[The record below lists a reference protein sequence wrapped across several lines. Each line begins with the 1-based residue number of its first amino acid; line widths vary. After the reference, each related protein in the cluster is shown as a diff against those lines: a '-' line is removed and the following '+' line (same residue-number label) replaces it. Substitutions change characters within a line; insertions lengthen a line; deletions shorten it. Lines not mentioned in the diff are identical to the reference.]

1 MVFFS
6 LHRACKGTKN
16 NDNGEIPFG
25 NGVPLL
31 FNCGGFER
39 LRFVSFAKRRFLH
52 QTPTPFPRSENLNI
66 QHYSLSLHLQN
77 NVIMDE
83 RLSAFKRLLDIMD
96 AVRAGCPWDSTQ
108 TIHSLRH
115 LTIEETYELSQ
126 AILNDDLNEVKK
138 ELGDLMLHLV
148 FYAKIGQEQGVFD
161 IADVLNGICEKMIV
175 RHPHIFGNEHVENA
189 EQVEQNWEKIK
200 LEREHNRSVL
210 GGVPEG
216 LPSLLK
222 AYRMAQKT
230 AGVGFRW
237 PEAEQAWQKVE
248 EEKDELIEALQNP
261 DDTAHIEEED
271 GDLLF
276 ALAAYGNYIGVN
288 PDDALEKTNK
298 KFRERFAYIEQKARE
313 QGKGVQHL
321 TLNEMINYWKESKA
335 L

>member
-1 MVFFS
+1 
-6 LHRACKGTKN
+6 
-16 NDNGEIPFG
+16 
-25 NGVPLL
+25 
-31 FNCGGFER
+31 
-39 LRFVSFAKRRFLH
+39 
-52 QTPTPFPRSENLNI
+52 
-66 QHYSLSLHLQN
+66 
-77 NVIMDE
+77 MDE
-83 RLSAFKRLLDIMD
+83 RLKAFKHLLDIMD

-126 AILNDDLNEVKK
+126 AILNDDL
-138 ELGDLMLHLV
+138 
-148 FYAKIGQEQGVFD
+148 
-161 IADVLNGICEKMIV
+161 IV

-189 EQVEQNWEKIK
+189 EQVAQNWEKIK

-237 PEAEQAWQKVE
+237 PDAEQAWQKVE
-248 EEKDELIEALQNP
+248 EEKEELIEALQKH
-261 DDTAHIEEED
+261 DDTAHIEEEY

-298 KFRERFAYIEQKARE
+298 KFRERFAHLEQRARE
-313 QGKGVQHL
+313 QSEEKLKFHL
-321 TLNEMINYWKESKA
+321 SLASNKNSLYLQRVLRTLFLTNQFT
-335 L
+335 